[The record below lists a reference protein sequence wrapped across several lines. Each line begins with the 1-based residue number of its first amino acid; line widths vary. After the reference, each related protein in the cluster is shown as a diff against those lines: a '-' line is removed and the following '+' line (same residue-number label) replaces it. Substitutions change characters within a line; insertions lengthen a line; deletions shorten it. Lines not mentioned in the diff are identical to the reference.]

1 MTAIY
6 KKIYSEIKQKITTGD
21 YEVGEK
27 LPTDKELAETYGTS
41 VMTVSKALNLLKNE
55 QLISRKP
62 KLGSVI
68 LHHQESTQEVRRIGF
83 VITDFGDVFGTEILK
98 GVLSSDKD
106 VEIVLKIS
114 HGNVELEERCI
125 MELLDLKVSG
135 IILLPCSTKFIS
147 SIVLNLVSKN
157 FPLVVL
163 DRPVDYIPASSIESG
178 NKQGM
183 LLAMNH
189 LFENGHENIALISS
203 SDYVKSVSDRIEG
216 YVYSFLT
223 REKKTNESYILSN
236 IDSTL
241 LNSDH
246 SAEKDIER
254 IAAFLEEHP
263 ELTAIVTT
271 EYSIA
276 NLLYR
281 VLKEKGLSVPDDL
294 SIICFDSPETKYFH
308 ELYFTHVKQQQFNMG
323 QQAVDLVLR
332 NDETIQKI
340 VLDCELVEG
349 NSVRN
354 ITSSK
359 SKN

>member
-6 KKIYSEIKQKITTGD
+6 KRIYSEIKQKITVGE
-21 YEVGEK
+21 YAVGEK
-27 LPTDKELAETYGTS
+27 LPTDKELAEAYGTS

-68 LHHQESTQEVRRIGF
+68 LQNQEAAPEIRRIGF

-98 GVLSSDKD
+98 GVLSSEKEA
-106 VEIVLKIS
+106 EIVLKIS
-114 HGNVELEERCI
+114 HGDVELEEKCI
-125 MELLDLKVSG
+125 MELLDIGVSG

-147 SIVLNLVSKN
+147 SIVLNLVSKH

-216 YVYSFLT
+216 YIYSFLT
-223 REKKTNESYILSN
+223 REKKSNESYILNN

-241 LNSDH
+241 LNSDKKT
-246 SAEKDIER
+246 EKDMER
-254 IAAFLEEHP
+254 ISAFLDEHP

-281 VLKEKGLSVPDDL
+281 VLRTKGISVPDDL

-308 ELYFTHVKQQQFNMG
+308 EVYFTHVKQQQFKMG
-323 QQAVDLVLR
+323 QLAVDLVLE
-332 NDETIQKI
+332 NDEPIQKI
-340 VLDCELVEG
+340 VLDCALIEG
-349 NSVRN
+349 NTVKAIEN
-354 ITSSK
+354 
-359 SKN
+359 